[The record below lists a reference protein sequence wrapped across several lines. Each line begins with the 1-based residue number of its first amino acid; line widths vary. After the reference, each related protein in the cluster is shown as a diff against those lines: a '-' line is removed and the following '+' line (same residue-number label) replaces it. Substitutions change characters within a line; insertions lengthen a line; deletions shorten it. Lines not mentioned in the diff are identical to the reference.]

1 MMETKSV
8 AIPISHEEGD
18 QIFSYHRGE
27 DILHFNVTLLARIRA
42 AAPEAFRKIEIELTP
57 DIYNVCMDHRGIEEP
72 KVEALTATQLREP
85 GYAVVFPEGD
95 YTVVDGH
102 HRIVR
107 RYRGGARTMD
117 LYFCPL
123 RDIWQ
128 HCLVPYTEEETAH
141 IASFL
146 PERVQ
151 GAAMIPTVARLRD
164 EGQS

>member
-1 MMETKSV
+1 MNDKRVEI
-8 AIPISHEEGD
+8 AISHNPGD

-27 DILHFNVTLLARIRA
+27 GILHFNVTLLARIRA
-42 AAPEAFRKIEIELTP
+42 AAPEAFRLITIELTP
-57 DIYNVCMDHRGIEEP
+57 EIYSVCMDHRGIEEP
-72 KVEALTATQLREP
+72 KVEALTPKQLRDP

-107 RYRGGARTMD
+107 RYRGGVRTMD

-123 RDIWQ
+123 QDIWQ

-146 PERVQ
+146 PERVH
-151 GAAMIPTVARLRD
+151 GAAMIPTVARLTD
-164 EGQS
+164 EDKDK